1 MIRVPEIKLSLDEDE
16 ILLIR
21 KLAKK
26 LKIPQE
32 SILNYRIF
40 KKSVDA
46 RKKNDIHFVYTLDV
60 ELKNEDKIL
69 AANSKKGVT
78 KVPKLS
84 YEYKKTAPENIQRPV
99 VIGTGPAGLFA
110 GLVLAQKG
118 YKPILLERGKPIDE
132 RAIDVGLFW
141 SQGILNTES
150 NVQFG
155 EGGAGSFSDGKL
167 TTLIKNPRSRKVLE
181 EFVKAGAPDEI
192 LYINKPHI
200 GTDVLREVVKNIRKT
215 IISLGGDVRF
225 STKVT
230 NIMIQ
235 DNRITGVQVND
246 GEIISCEKVLLGVGH
261 SARDTFQM
269 LHKNNIQIIQKGF
282 SIGVRIEHPQK
293 IINEKQYGEYANHPK
308 LGAADYKLSAHFDN
322 ERSAY
327 TFCMC
332 PGGVVVAAAS
342 EENMVVTNGMSF
354 HARDME
360 NANSAILVGVKPSDY
375 GDEHPL
381 AGVEFQRKWE
391 RMAFIA
397 GGSNYKAP
405 AQKVGDFL
413 QDKSSEEI
421 GQVNPSYKPGVCMT
435 DLRMCLPDYVIDTL
449 KKAIVEFDKN
459 IKGFADPDAI
469 MTGVET
475 RSSSPIRIQRDDE
488 FQSNIKGLYPI
499 GEGAGYA
506 GGIISAAVD
515 GIRVAESVYINNSG
529 KGE

>member
-1 MIRVPEIKLSLDEDE
+1 MIRVAEIKLSLEEDE
-16 ILLIR
+16 IILVD
-21 KLAKK
+21 KLARK
-26 LKIPQE
+26 LKIPVE
-32 SILNYRIF
+32 SILSYRIF

-60 ELKNEDKIL
+60 ELMNEERIL
-69 AANSKKGVT
+69 AIHSKKGVT

-84 YEYKKTAPENIQRPV
+84 YEYEKIAPDNIERPIV
-99 VIGTGPAGLFA
+99 VGTGPAGLFA

-118 YKPILLERGKPIDE
+118 YRPIVLERGKPIDE
-132 RAIDVGLFW
+132 RAVDVGLFW
-141 SQGILNTES
+141 SQGSLNTES

-167 TTLIKNPRSRKVLE
+167 TTLTKNPRSRKVLE
-181 EFVKAGAPDEI
+181 EFVKAGAPEEI
-192 LYINKPHI
+192 LYINKPHV
-200 GTDVLREVVKNIRKT
+200 GTDILRDVVKNIRKT

-225 STKVT
+225 NSKVT
-230 NIMIQ
+230 NLIIKDGQ
-235 DNRITGVQVND
+235 IRGVQVND
-246 GEIISCEKVLLGVGH
+246 NGIINCDKVLLALGH

-269 LHKNNIQIIQKGF
+269 LYDNKVEIIQKGF
-282 SIGVRIEHPQK
+282 SIGVRIEHPQVM
-293 IINEKQYGEYANHPK
+293 IDERQYGEYANHPK
-308 LGAADYKLSAHFDN
+308 LGAADYKLSAHFEN
-322 ERSAY
+322 GRSAY

-332 PGGVVVAAAS
+332 PGGTVVAAAS

-354 HARDME
+354 HARDMD

-421 GQVNPSYKPGVCMT
+421 GQINPSYKPGVFMT
-435 DLRMCLPDYVIDTL
+435 DLRKCLPDYVTETL
-449 KKAIVEFDKN
+449 KKALVEFDKN
-459 IKGFADPDAI
+459 IKGFANPDAI
-469 MTGVET
+469 MTGVES

-488 FQSNIKGLYPI
+488 FQSNIKGLYPV

-515 GIRVAESVYINNSG
+515 GIRVAESIYD
-529 KGE
+529 KR